1 MNKPSDYSA
10 EELYAIVNKAVKI
23 FYDKVYEDPWMKN
36 VFRVIKQ
43 EIIENQQTDFMVA
56 AFGGPKKYCG
66 RSPRDAHVHIFVDE
80 EMWDHREKVLEMSL
94 REARLPEDFIQKWL
108 RIDNA
113 FKHVIVRKSPS
124 ECEKRYATD
133 EVIVEPNPSGYKKA
147 S

>member
-1 MNKPSDYSA
+1 MKSPSDYND

-23 FYDKVYEDPWMKN
+23 FYDKVYEDQWMKK

-43 EIIENQQTDFMVA
+43 EIIETQQTDFMVA

-80 EMWDHREKVLEMSL
+80 EMWSHRERVLEMSL
-94 REARLPEDFIQKWL
+94 REARLPEEFIQKWL

-113 FKHVIVRKSPS
+113 FKPVIVRNSPS
-124 ECEKRYATD
+124 ECVKRYTTD
-133 EVIVEPNPSGYKKA
+133 EVIVEPNPNGIKKA